1 MSTWNPFNSST
12 EPETSRN
19 PRPLAHPTAT
29 ASPLPQPGPPK
40 LCPNPDLPPSAW
52 VAAHLGFI
60 PDPAQ
65 ARFLDA
71 PQKRLAFVGSRQSGK
86 SQTAAAKALY
96 LALRHPG
103 TDYLLFGRVARQLGL
118 PAPVK
123 PPYCTP
129 RHPPAACRGREP
141 QPTAT

>member
-1 MSTWNPFNSST
+1 
-12 EPETSRN
+12 
-19 PRPLAHPTAT
+19 
-29 ASPLPQPGPPK
+29 
-40 LCPNPDLPPSAW
+40 
-52 VAAHLGFI
+52 
-60 PDPAQ
+60 
-65 ARFLDA
+65 
-71 PQKRLAFVGSRQSGK
+71 
-86 SQTAAAKALY
+86 AAAKALY